1 MTHSTK
7 LPLFVLGLALTG
19 LMAAP
24 ANAQTAPVTATVDVL
39 NSLTLTTVNNLN
51 FGRVAA
57 VGDTGNTAAVV
68 VSSAGVDSVSS
79 TGGAA
84 VTAMIDNSAVSAAQI
99 TVADGADGA
108 TLNIDIQNV
117 VDPTDG
123 TDTFTLAGFSTS
135 WNGGAPAAQTAG
147 TPWTETYDSTFGGGT
162 NTLDIGA
169 TIATQTAVITAYNDA
184 TYNGSFDVVF
194 SY

>member
-24 ANAQTAPVTATVDVL
+24 ANAQTAAVTATVDVL

-147 TPWTETYDSTFGGGT
+147 TPWTETFDAATGPNL

-169 TIATQTAVITAYNDA
+169 SITTIDPSGVYGDGV
-184 TYNGSFDVVF
+184 YNGGFDVVF

>member
-39 NSLTLTTVNNLN
+39 NSLTLTTVTNLN

-57 VGDTGNTAAVV
+57 VGDTGNTASVV
-68 VSSAGVDSVSS
+68 VSSAGVDSVST

-99 TVADGADGA
+99 SVADAADTA
-108 TLNIDIQNV
+108 TLNIDIQSV

-147 TPWTETYDSTFGGGT
+147 TPWTETFIAATGPNL

-169 TIATQTAVITAYNDA
+169 SLTTVNPSGVYGDGV
-184 TYNGSFDVVF
+184 YNGGFDVVF